1 MKWTLQTSGSDNWLR
16 RIWGFD
22 TNNIFAVGDYGT
34 ILYYDGTK
42 WNKQNSGTNY
52 LLLGIWGNRLD
63 NVYVVGSSQR
73 GRYDRL
79 LDTSP
84 ESKPR

>member
-1 MKWTLQTSGSDNWLR
+1 MHALR
-16 RIWGFD
+16 LL
-22 TNNIFAVGDYGT
+22 DYHDLLKRKFVVRDYST

-42 WNKQNSGTNY
+42 WNKQNSGINY
-52 LLLGIWGNRLD
+52 RLHGIWGNRLD
-63 NVYVVGSSQR
+63 NVHVVGSSQR